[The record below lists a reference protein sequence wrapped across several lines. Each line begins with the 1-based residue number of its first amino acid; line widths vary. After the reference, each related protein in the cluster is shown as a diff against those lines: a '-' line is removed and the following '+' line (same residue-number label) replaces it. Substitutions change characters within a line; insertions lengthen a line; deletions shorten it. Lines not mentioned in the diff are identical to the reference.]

1 MLENLRPYTTKGI
14 PEMHVLPLDPMEV
27 PSVTLNQGSNS
38 VNFAAVFTDL
48 KGYGAK
54 TFQVQKIK

>member
-1 MLENLRPYTTKGI
+1 MLENLRPYTARGI
-14 PEMHVLPLDPMEV
+14 PEMHVKPLDPMEV

-38 VNFAAVFTDL
+38 MKFVALFTNL